1 MGRQKV
7 ARDGSEWSLFTHVKE
22 EMGGG
27 EALAVLEGKHPLGVH
42 TLRTRR
48 CPVSAAVVSRR
59 PEDRRRARSG
69 SPAFLLAL
77 LSFLPCSR
85 TLQPSAARSRRPAG
99 TQPAEPSLVRG
110 HCGGPCVL
118 EDWERGEE
126 GGFWRPRLSQGY

>member
-1 MGRQKV
+1 
-7 ARDGSEWSLFTHVKE
+7 
-22 EMGGG
+22 MGGG

-85 TLQPSAARSRRPAG
+85 ALQPSAARSRRLLQHPAHR
-99 TQPAEPSLVRG
+99 AEPGKGALRGSLRPGGLGAGQRG
-110 HCGGPCVL
+110 RVL
-118 EDWERGEE
+118 EVAVESGILIS
-126 GGFWRPRLSQGY
+126 GGTSNRFHASGVSCQ